1 MKRFRVLTAAKNPQ
15 SAIANLPAGRQVC
28 NIPVFQKKLPGRQPF
43 IVISG
48 FPSYKHL
55 KEYLSLT
62 DLVTII
68 RGCAENNARSQK
80 MIYDRYLGFA
90 LKTAFR
96 YVHSYDNA
104 AHAANDAF
112 IKIFKAFKTFEI
124 RDMNNVEPMLMGW
137 MKRIVI
143 NTSIDF
149 MLRESLVPEHI
160 TIPDDAW
167 NKKDTGAG
175 GEHNLVYK
183 ELISLVRK
191 LSPAYRVVF
200 NLHVIDGYTHPEIAK
215 MLGISVGTSK
225 SNLAKAKSFLQKY
238 LVKDNNGNVLCFT

>member
-1 MKRFRVLTAAKNPQ
+1 
-15 SAIANLPAGRQVC
+15 
-28 NIPVFQKKLPGRQPF
+28 
-43 IVISG
+43 
-48 FPSYKHL
+48 
-55 KEYLSLT
+55 LT
-62 DLVTII
+62 DLTAII
-68 RGCAENNARSQK
+68 RECAENNARSQK
-80 MIYDRYLGFA
+80 LIYDRYLGFA

-112 IKIFKAFKTFEI
+112 IKIFKAFKNFEI
-124 RDMNNVEPMLMGW
+124 RDVNNVEPMLMGW

-160 TIPDDAW
+160 ELPDYAL
-167 NKKDTGAG
+167 NKKDGAPT
-175 GEHNLVYK
+175 GEHNMVYK
-183 ELISLVRK
+183 ELIGLVRK

-200 NLHVIDGYTHPEIAK
+200 NLHVIDGYSHPEIAK

-225 SNLAKAKSFLQKY
+225 SNLAKAKAFLQKH
-238 LVKDNNGNVLCFT
+238 LVKDDNGNVLCFT

>member
-1 MKRFRVLTAAKNPQ
+1 M
-15 SAIANLPAGRQVC
+15 
-28 NIPVFQKKLPGRQPF
+28 
-43 IVISG
+43 
-48 FPSYKHL
+48 
-55 KEYLSLT
+55 T
-62 DLVTII
+62 DLLQII
-68 RGCAENNARSQK
+68 QGCAENNAKCQK
-80 MIYDRYLGFA
+80 IIYDKYLGFA

-112 IKIFKAFKTFEI
+112 IKIFKAFKNFEI
-124 RDMNNVEPMLMGW
+124 RDKNNIEAMLLGW
-137 MKRIVI
+137 MRRIVI

-160 TIPDDAW
+160 VIPEEVW
-167 NKKDTGAG
+167 NKKDNATN
-175 GEHNLVYK
+175 GENNLVYK

-225 SNLAKAKSFLQKY
+225 SNLAKAKTFLQKF
-238 LVKDNNGNVLCFT
+238 LVKDHNGNVLCFT

>member
-1 MKRFRVLTAAKNPQ
+1 M
-15 SAIANLPAGRQVC
+15 
-28 NIPVFQKKLPGRQPF
+28 
-43 IVISG
+43 
-48 FPSYKHL
+48 
-55 KEYLSLT
+55 T
-62 DLVTII
+62 DIVTII
-68 RGCAENNARSQK
+68 KGCAENDARCQK
-80 MIYDRYLGFA
+80 ILYDKYLGFA

-112 IKIFKAFKTFEI
+112 VKMFRAFKTYEI
-124 RDMNNVEPMLMGW
+124 RDRNNVEAMLLGW

-160 TIPDDAW
+160 TLPEEAS
-167 NKKDTGAG
+167 NKKDTGTT
-175 GEHNLVYK
+175 GEHNMAYK
-183 ELISLVRK
+183 ELINLVRK

-225 SNLAKAKSFLQKY
+225 SNLAKAKTFLQKF
-238 LVKDNNGNVLCFT
+238 LVKDENGNILCFT

>member
-1 MKRFRVLTAAKNPQ
+1 
-15 SAIANLPAGRQVC
+15 
-28 NIPVFQKKLPGRQPF
+28 
-43 IVISG
+43 
-48 FPSYKHL
+48 
-55 KEYLSLT
+55 LT

-68 RGCAENNARSQK
+68 KGCAENDARCQK
-80 MIYDRYLGFA
+80 LIYDRYLGFA

-112 IKIFKAFKTFEI
+112 IKMFRAFKTYEI
-124 RDMNNVEPMLMGW
+124 RDKNNVEVMLLGW

-160 TIPDDAW
+160 VIPEDAW
-167 NKKDTGAG
+167 NKKDTAAN
-175 GEHNLVYK
+175 GENNMAYK

-225 SNLAKAKSFLQKY
+225 SNLAKAKSFLQKF
-238 LVKDNNGNVLCFT
+238 LVKDDNGNVLCFT

>member
-1 MKRFRVLTAAKNPQ
+1 MTELE
-15 SAIANLPAGRQVC
+15 
-28 NIPVFQKKLPGRQPF
+28 NIIK
-43 IVISG
+43 
-48 FPSYKHL
+48 
-55 KEYLSLT
+55 
-62 DLVTII
+62 
-68 RGCAENNARSQK
+68 GCAENDARCQK
-80 MIYDRYLGFA
+80 IIYDRYLGFA

-112 IKIFKAFKTFEI
+112 VKMFRAFKNYEV
-124 RDMNNVEPMLMGW
+124 RDRNNVEAMLLGW

-149 MLRESLVPEHI
+149 MLRESLVPEH
-160 TIPDDAW
+160 TQLPEEAW
-167 NKKDTGAG
+167 TKKDTGTT
-175 GEHNLVYK
+175 GENNIAYK
-183 ELISLVRK
+183 ELIGLIRK

-225 SNLAKAKSFLQKY
+225 SNLAKAKSFLQKF
-238 LVKDNNGNVLCFT
+238 LVRDENGNVLCFT